1 MQSYDKIWN
10 FLVRNWL
17 VSLKINMPQEKGSIP
32 ISKVF
37 VFRECEDQWE
47 CDSEF
52 LKGVLYFRFCAYAE
66 SKEDNSLP
74 RQGLGLLGMIY
85 DCLF

>member
-1 MQSYDKIWN
+1 MQSWDKIWH

-17 VSLKINMPQEKGSIP
+17 VSLKINMTQEKGSIP

-37 VFRECEDQWE
+37 VSRECEDQWGR
-47 CDSEF
+47 DSEF
-52 LKGVLYFRFCAYAE
+52 LKGVLYFRFCAPAE

-74 RQGLGLLGMIY
+74 RQGLGLWGMIY
-85 DCLF
+85 DWLF